1 MIPYDIAVPHPRTA
15 FFSDEYRAGAV
26 LGTKTYTDHANI
38 AAKIQ
43 YDLAVESYINVAW
56 RNRELGITLPEKPIA
71 PLFKIV
77 NAAMDGEG
85 TLWIW
90 ITSGD
95 PVGEPCPDLEPL
107 PPPPPPGAYIGR
119 HIFGNFYQARQGD
132 TMPENALV
140 DSPPTD
146 APLPGTYRKRV
157 FPFGGWYEKEA

>member
-26 LGTKTYTDHANI
+26 LGTKTYTDHANN
-38 AAKIQ
+38 AAKLQ
-43 YDLAVESYINVAW
+43 YELAVQGYLNVAR
-56 RNRELGITLPEKPIA
+56 RNRELGIAPPEKPIA
-71 PLFKIV
+71 PRLKVV
-77 NAAMDGEG
+77 NTAVDAED

-90 ITSGD
+90 ITLGG

-107 PPPPPPGAYIGR
+107 PPIPPPGAYIGR
-119 HIFGNFYQARQGD
+119 HVFGNFYQALKGD
-132 TMPENALV
+132 TQPDNALV

-146 APLPGTYRKRV
+146 APLPGTYRKRM